1 MADVTVR
8 IPGLLARFLDGD
20 RSASVRADTLSGCLD
35 RLVETHP
42 ELEPHLFDGQGGLRA
57 HLQLF
62 VDDRRVAWSDTATVE
77 LDEGTTV
84 TILQAVSGG

>member
-20 RSASVRADTLSGCLD
+20 RSASVRADTLSACLD
-35 RLVETHP
+35 RLVDTYP
-42 ELEPHLFDGQGGLRA
+42 ELEPHLFDGEGRLRP

-62 VDDRRVAWSDTATVE
+62 VGDRRVDYSDAPTVE
-77 LDEGTTV
+77 LDEGATV